1 MKFDP
6 VVLSSRLGPPLL
18 SPCHRNLSP
27 IFYWAGSLFGTMADQ
42 DEKKFEK
49 KAQLDDEYEE
59 KFESSGGVSP
69 TDKSTSRP
77 FKKWMDSFRG
87 RKHES
92 PTIQQRFVEGWSDSS
107 SHGSQG
113 HQSSTSDSS
122 QLGTVKTTTASIGSQ
137 SLIRSRTTIQSA
149 TSHSI
154 RSDVRHSGD
163 SSQPTSSQHA
173 DEAAETRATRRRHI
187 LQELVETESD
197 YVLGLKALI
206 GILTIFETRREI
218 YDNIQEILEIH
229 ERFLTQLQTASPMS
243 APQAQQAGAS
253 ELTSRGITKR
263 IGSID
268 LGSLKGLQQ
277 RSLRTRSLK
286 ASVNRRLMALTA
298 EPTEGL
304 EVARELGKLDVA
316 LLRRSIANW
325 TIYDQGIEAL
335 SKSVAST
342 ERRRQE
348 DNKSMT
354 LNDMLIKPI
363 QRLCKYPLVLQD
375 LLRSTPVSDCP
386 SSHDGIQQAL
396 DSIRVLVTRINLAA
410 GNPINKDRIDK
421 TITLQGKVD
430 ISKSQAL
437 QSIYKDLGPLAMC
450 GVLHV
455 TYQTAETTNGEFMV
469 CVLFQRYVLFA
480 KGIDDQ
486 HRLEA
491 VACVYL
497 DSLKIDTLQNG
508 QGLYSYGC
516 IFSWKLLFENQGEN
530 YEFVLSAS
538 SAAEEKQWNTEIL
551 KVSTALVEMGQ
562 PRTWEPRKYSF
573 LALQLLPL
581 DHVQYTVSSLARRSS
596 MDSMAISRKSRA
608 QHVVIKKTH
617 YPRHTEEPVA
627 QPEGEIERP
636 KTPADRSTLTLTA
649 RRIDRIRLE
658 RLISGV
664 YTGDLLPSPG
674 MVLGRGD
681 LFRRGPLM
689 RRLSLRPGFTKR
701 SRSVGTFHSRR
712 GSTEMRSDEENER
725 IDKEAVDSSE
735 IGEDK
740 GEDKEVECELPQTP
754 TTPRRSKTFLFRGS
768 PKNPTSSVSSPRSD
782 KRRSQDGSAES
793 SPSSKKWSSPK
804 NLLSAFTPK
813 KVKKT
818 RSHAE

>member
-1 MKFDP
+1 
-6 VVLSSRLGPPLL
+6 
-18 SPCHRNLSP
+18 
-27 IFYWAGSLFGTMADQ
+27 MAEQ
-42 DEKKFEK
+42 DEKNLEK
-49 KAQLDDEYEE
+49 QTLLDDESEE
-59 KFESSGGVSP
+59 KIESSGRVSP
-69 TDKSTSRP
+69 TEKSTSRP

-92 PTIQQRFVEGWSDSS
+92 PIFRRRFVEGWSDSS

-113 HQSSTSDSS
+113 HQSSASDSS

-149 TSHSI
+149 TNQSMQY
-154 RSDVRHSGD
+154 DVRHSGD
-163 SSQPTSSQHA
+163 SSRPTSSQHA
-173 DEAAETRATRRRHI
+173 DEAAEIRATRRRHI

-206 GILTIFETRREI
+206 GILTIFDTRREI
-218 YDNIQEILEIH
+218 YDNIQEILGIH
-229 ERFLTQLQTASPMS
+229 EFFLTQLQTASPMS
-243 APQAQQAGAS
+243 VPQAQQAGVS
-253 ELTSRGITKR
+253 ELTARGITKR

-268 LGSLKGLQQ
+268 LGSLKNLQQ

-304 EVARELGKLDVA
+304 EVARELGKLAISFPAYDKFCSNYELLTQDVA

-386 SSHDGIQQAL
+386 SSHDGIQQVL
-396 DSIRVLVTRINLAA
+396 DSIRVLVARINLVA

-421 TITLQGKVD
+421 TITLQGRVD
-430 ISKSQAL
+430 ISKSHVL
-437 QSIYKDLGPLAMC
+437 QSIYKDLGPLVMC
-450 GVLHV
+450 GVLHI
-455 TYQTAETTNGEFMV
+455 TYQTAETTHGEFMV
-469 CVLFQRYVLFA
+469 CVLFERYLLFA
-480 KGIDDQ
+480 KGTDDQ
-486 HRLEA
+486 RRLEA

-497 DSLKIDTLQNG
+497 DNLKIDSLQNG
-508 QGLYSYGC
+508 RGLYSYGC

-551 KVSTALVEMGQ
+551 KVSAALVEMGH
-562 PRTWEPRKYSF
+562 PKAWEPRKHSF
-573 LALQLLPL
+573 LAIRLLPL
-581 DHVQYTVSSLARRSS
+581 DHVQYTVSSMARRSS
-596 MDSMAISRKSRA
+596 MDSTAISRKSRA
-608 QHVVIKKTH
+608 QQVVIKKTH

-627 QPEGEIERP
+627 QAEGEIERP
-636 KTPADRSTLTLTA
+636 KTSADHSALTLTA

-658 RLISGV
+658 RLISDV
-664 YTGDLLPSPG
+664 YTEDLLPSPG

-689 RRLSLRPGFTKR
+689 RRLSLHPGFTKR
-701 SRSVGTFHSRR
+701 SSSVGTFHSRR
-712 GSTEMRSDEENER
+712 RSTDIRSDRENEGM
-725 IDKEAVDSSE
+725 DKEAVDGSE
-735 IGEDK
+735 IGENK
-740 GEDKEVECELPQTP
+740 GEDKNVESELPRTP

-768 PKNPTSSVSSPRSD
+768 PKNPASSVSSPRSD

-793 SPSSKKWSSPK
+793 SPSSKKWSSPQKWSSK
-804 NLLSAFTPK
+804 NLFSALAPK
-813 KVKKT
+813 KVKTT

>member
-1 MKFDP
+1 
-6 VVLSSRLGPPLL
+6 
-18 SPCHRNLSP
+18 
-27 IFYWAGSLFGTMADQ
+27 MADQ
-42 DEKKFEK
+42 DKTNIEKQ
-49 KAQLDDEYEE
+49 ALLDDESE
-59 KFESSGGVSP
+59 KFESSGGVTP
-69 TDKSTSRP
+69 TGKSTRP

-92 PTIQQRFVEGWSDSS
+92 PIYQKKYVEGWSDSS

-113 HQSSTSDSS
+113 HQSSASDSS

-137 SLIRSRTTIQSA
+137 SLIRSRTTIQS
-149 TSHSI
+149 TRSQSM
-154 RSDVRHSGD
+154 RSDVRYSGE
-163 SSQPTSSQHA
+163 SSRPNPSQHA

-206 GILTIFETRREI
+206 GILTIFDTRREI
-218 YDNIQEILEIH
+218 YDNIQEILGIH
-229 ERFLTQLQTASPMS
+229 EHFLIQLQTASPMS
-243 APQAQQAGAS
+243 APQAQQAGVS
-253 ELTSRGITKR
+253 ELTSRGIAKR
-263 IGSID
+263 IGTID

-304 EVARELGKLDVA
+304 EVARELEKLSLSIPVYDQFCTNYELLTQDVA

-386 SSHDGIQQAL
+386 SSHDGIQQVL
-396 DSIRVLVTRINLAA
+396 DSMRVLVTQINLAA
-410 GNPINKDRIDK
+410 GNPINKDRIQK
-421 TITLQGKVD
+421 TIVLQNKVD
-430 ISKSQAL
+430 ISKSDAL
-437 QSIYKDLGPLAMC
+437 QSIYKDLGPLVMC

-455 TYQTAETTNGEFMV
+455 TYQTAEITNGEFMV
-469 CVLFQRYVLFA
+469 CVLFQRYLFFA
-480 KGIDDQ
+480 KGVDDQ
-486 HRLEA
+486 RRLEA

-497 DSLKIDTLQNG
+497 GSLKIDTLQNG
-508 QGLYSYGC
+508 QD
-516 IFSWKLLFENQGEN
+516 QDRN

-551 KVSTALVEMGQ
+551 KMSAALAETAQ
-562 PRTWEPRKYSF
+562 PRTWEPRKHSF

-581 DHVQYTVSSLARRSS
+581 DNVQYTVSSMARRS
-596 MDSMAISRKSRA
+596 MDSTTISRKSRV

-617 YPRHTEEPVA
+617 YPRHTEEPAA
-627 QPEGEIERP
+627 QAEGEIERP
-636 KTPADRSTLTLTA
+636 KTPADRSALILTA
-649 RRIDRIRLE
+649 RRSDRVRLE
-658 RLISGV
+658 RLISEV

-681 LFRRGPLM
+681 LFLRGPLM
-689 RRLSLRPGFTKR
+689 RGLSLRPGFTKR
-701 SRSVGTFHSRR
+701 SNSVSTFHPRTA
-712 GSTEMRSDEENER
+712 STDTRSDGNNEGM
-725 IDKEAVDSSE
+725 DKGVLDGSE

-740 GEDKEVECELPQTP
+740 EVEYELPQTP
-754 TTPRRSKTFLFRGS
+754 TTPRRSKTFLFKGS
-768 PKNPTSSVSSPRSD
+768 PKNPSSAVSSPRSD
-782 KRRSQDGSAES
+782 PRQSQDGSPES
-793 SPSSKKWSSPK
+793 PPSSKKWSSTK
-804 NLLSAFTPK
+804 NLFSALATK
-813 KVKKT
+813 KLKKT
-818 RSHAE
+818 RSDAE

>member
-1 MKFDP
+1 
-6 VVLSSRLGPPLL
+6 
-18 SPCHRNLSP
+18 
-27 IFYWAGSLFGTMADQ
+27 MAHQ
-42 DEKKFEK
+42 DETNIEK
-49 KAQLDDEYEE
+49 QALLDDESEE
-59 KFESSGGVSP
+59 NFESSGGVTP
-69 TDKSTSRP
+69 TEKSTRL

-92 PTIQQRFVEGWSDSS
+92 PIYQKKYVEGWSDSS

-113 HQSSTSDSS
+113 HQSSASDSS

-137 SLIRSRTTIQSA
+137 SLIRSRTTIQS
-149 TSHSI
+149 TRSHSM
-154 RSDVRHSGD
+154 RSDVRHSGE
-163 SSQPTSSQHA
+163 SSRPTSSQHA

-187 LQELVETESD
+187 LQELLETESD

-206 GILTIFETRREI
+206 GILTIFDTRREI
-218 YDNIQEILEIH
+218 YDNIQEILGIH

-243 APQAQQAGAS
+243 APRAQQAGVS

-263 IGSID
+263 IGTID

-304 EVARELGKLDVA
+304 EVARELGKLSLSIPVYDQFCSNYELLTQDVA
-316 LLRRSIANW
+316 LLRRSISNW

-348 DNKSMT
+348 DKKSMT

-386 SSHDGIQQAL
+386 SSHDGIEQVL
-396 DSIRVLVTRINLAA
+396 DSMRVLVTQINLAV
-410 GNPINKDRIDK
+410 GNPINKDRIHK
-421 TITLQGKVD
+421 TIILQKKVD
-430 ISKSQAL
+430 ISKSDAL

-455 TYQTAETTNGEFMV
+455 TYQTAEITNGEFMV
-469 CVLFQRYVLFA
+469 CVLFQRYLFFA

-486 HRLEA
+486 RRLEA

-516 IFSWKLLFENQGEN
+516 IFSWKVLFQNQDRN

-551 KVSTALVEMGQ
+551 KMSAALAETGQ
-562 PRTWEPRKYSF
+562 PRMWEPRKHSF

-581 DHVQYTVSSLARRSS
+581 DHVQYTVSSMARRS
-596 MDSMAISRKSRA
+596 MDSTTISRKSRV

-617 YPRHTEEPVA
+617 YPHHTEEPAA
-627 QPEGEIERP
+627 QAEGEIERP
-636 KTPADRSTLTLTA
+636 KIPADRSALILTA
-649 RRIDRIRLE
+649 RRSDRVRLE
-658 RLISGV
+658 RLISDV
-664 YTGDLLPSPG
+664 YTGDILPSPG

-681 LFRRGPLM
+681 LFLRGPLM
-689 RRLSLRPGFTKR
+689 RGLSLRPGFTKR
-701 SRSVGTFHSRR
+701 SNSVSTFNPRR
-712 GSTEMRSDEENER
+712 ASTDMRSGGDNEGM
-725 IDKEAVDSSE
+725 DKEAVDSSE
-735 IGEDK
+735 IGE
-740 GEDKEVECELPQTP
+740 GKEVEYELPQTP
-754 TTPRRSKTFLFRGS
+754 TTPQRSKTFLFTGS
-768 PKNPTSSVSSPRSD
+768 PKNPSPAVSSPRSD
-782 KRRSQDGSAES
+782 SRQSQDGSPES
-793 SPSSKKWSSPK
+793 SPFSKKWSSPK
-804 NLLSAFTPK
+804 NLLSALAPK
-813 KVKKT
+813 KLKKT
-818 RSHAE
+818 RSDVE

>member
-1 MKFDP
+1 
-6 VVLSSRLGPPLL
+6 
-18 SPCHRNLSP
+18 
-27 IFYWAGSLFGTMADQ
+27 MADQ
-42 DEKKFEK
+42 DETNIEK
-49 KAQLDDEYEE
+49 QALLDDEPEE
-59 KFESSGGVSP
+59 KFESSGGVTP
-69 TDKSTSRP
+69 TDKSTGP

-92 PTIQQRFVEGWSDSS
+92 PIYQKKYVEGWSDSS

-113 HQSSTSDSS
+113 HQSSASDSS

-137 SLIRSRTTIQSA
+137 SLIRSRTTIQS
-149 TSHSI
+149 TRSQSM
-154 RSDVRHSGD
+154 RSDVRYSGE
-163 SSQPTSSQHA
+163 SSRPTSSQHA

-206 GILTIFETRREI
+206 GILTIFDTRREI
-218 YDNIQEILEIH
+218 YDNIQEILGIH

-243 APQAQQAGAS
+243 VPRAQQAGVS

-263 IGSID
+263 IGTID

-298 EPTEGL
+298 EPKEGL
-304 EVARELGKLDVA
+304 DVARELGKLSLSIPVYDQFCSNYELLTQDVA
-316 LLRRSIANW
+316 LLRRSISNW

-386 SSHDGIQQAL
+386 SSHDGIQQVL
-396 DSIRVLVTRINLAA
+396 DSMRVLVTQINLAA
-410 GNPINKDRIDK
+410 GNPINKDRIHK
-421 TITLQGKVD
+421 TIILQKKVD
-430 ISKSQAL
+430 ISKSDAL
-437 QSIYKDLGPLAMC
+437 QSIYKDLGPLVMC

-455 TYQTAETTNGEFMV
+455 TYQTAEITNGEFMV
-469 CVLFQRYVLFA
+469 CVLFQRYLFFA

-486 HRLEA
+486 RRLEA

-516 IFSWKLLFENQGEN
+516 IFSWKLLFQNQGRT

-538 SAAEEKQWNTEIL
+538 SAAEEKQWNTEIF
-551 KVSTALVEMGQ
+551 KMSAALAETGQ
-562 PRTWEPRKYSF
+562 PRTWEPRKHSF
-573 LALQLLPL
+573 LVLQLLPL
-581 DHVQYTVSSLARRSS
+581 DHVHYTVSSMARRS
-596 MDSMAISRKSRA
+596 MDSTTISRKSRV

-617 YPRHTEEPVA
+617 YPRHIEEPA
-627 QPEGEIERP
+627 ARTEGEIERP
-636 KTPADRSTLTLTA
+636 KTPADRSALILTA
-649 RRIDRIRLE
+649 RRSDRVRLE
-658 RLISGV
+658 RLISDV

-681 LFRRGPLM
+681 LFLRGPLM
-689 RRLSLRPGFTKR
+689 RGLSLRPGFTKR
-701 SRSVGTFHSRR
+701 SNSVSTFHPR
-712 GSTEMRSDEENER
+712 GVSTDMRSDGDNEGM
-725 IDKEAVDSSE
+725 DEAVNSSE

-740 GEDKEVECELPQTP
+740 EVEYELPQTP
-754 TTPRRSKTFLFRGS
+754 TTPRRSKTFLFKGS
-768 PKNPTSSVSSPRSD
+768 PKNPSPAVSSPRSD
-782 KRRSQDGSAES
+782 PRQSQGGSSES

-804 NLLSAFTPK
+804 NLLSSLAPK
-813 KVKKT
+813 KLKKT
-818 RSHAE
+818 RSDAE

>member
-1 MKFDP
+1 ME
-6 VVLSSRLGPPLL
+6 
-18 SPCHRNLSP
+18 
-27 IFYWAGSLFGTMADQ
+27 DQ
-42 DEKKFEK
+42 DETNIEK
-49 KAQLDDEYEE
+49 QALLDDESE
-59 KFESSGGVSP
+59 KFESSGGVTP
-69 TDKSTSRP
+69 TGKSTRP

-92 PTIQQRFVEGWSDSS
+92 PIYQKKYVEGWSDSS

-113 HQSSTSDSS
+113 HQSSASDSS

-137 SLIRSRTTIQSA
+137 SLIRSRTTIQS
-149 TSHSI
+149 TRSQSM
-154 RSDVRHSGD
+154 RSDVRYSGE
-163 SSQPTSSQHA
+163 SSRPNSSQHA

-206 GILTIFETRREI
+206 GILTIFDTRREI
-218 YDNIQEILEIH
+218 YDNIQEILGIH

-243 APQAQQAGAS
+243 APQSQQAGVS
-253 ELTSRGITKR
+253 ELSSRGITKR
-263 IGSID
+263 IGTID

-304 EVARELGKLDVA
+304 EVARELGKLSLSIPVYDQFCSNYELLTQDVA

-386 SSHDGIQQAL
+386 SSHDGIQEVL
-396 DSIRVLVTRINLAA
+396 DSMRVLVTQINLAA
-410 GNPINKDRIDK
+410 GNPINKDRIQK
-421 TITLQGKVD
+421 TIVLQNKVD
-430 ISKSQAL
+430 ISKSDAL
-437 QSIYKDLGPLAMC
+437 QSIYKDLGPLVMC

-455 TYQTAETTNGEFMV
+455 TYQTAEITNGEFMV
-469 CVLFQRYVLFA
+469 CVLFQRYLFFA

-486 HRLEA
+486 RRLEA

-508 QGLYSYGC
+508 QDR
-516 IFSWKLLFENQGEN
+516 N

-551 KVSTALVEMGQ
+551 KMSAALAETAQ
-562 PRTWEPRKYSF
+562 PRTWEPRKHSF

-581 DHVQYTVSSLARRSS
+581 DHVQYTVSSMARRS
-596 MDSMAISRKSRA
+596 MDSTTISRKSRV

-627 QPEGEIERP
+627 QAEGEIERP
-636 KTPADRSTLTLTA
+636 KTPADRSALILTA
-649 RRIDRIRLE
+649 RRSDRVRLE
-658 RLISGV
+658 RLISDV
-664 YTGDLLPSPG
+664 YTGDLLPTPG

-681 LFRRGPLM
+681 LFLRGPLM
-689 RRLSLRPGFTKR
+689 RGLSLRPGFTKR
-701 SRSVGTFHSRR
+701 SNSVSTFHPRTA
-712 GSTEMRSDEENER
+712 STDMRSDGDNEGM
-725 IDKEAVDSSE
+725 DKGVVDGSE

-740 GEDKEVECELPQTP
+740 DVEYELPQTP
-754 TTPRRSKTFLFRGS
+754 TTPRRSKTFLFKGS
-768 PKNPTSSVSSPRSD
+768 PKNSSSAVSSPRSD
-782 KRRSQDGSAES
+782 PRQSQDGSPES
-793 SPSSKKWSSPK
+793 SPSSKKWSSTK
-804 NLLSAFTPK
+804 NLFSALATK
-813 KVKKT
+813 KLKKT
-818 RSHAE
+818 RSDAE

>member
-1 MKFDP
+1 
-6 VVLSSRLGPPLL
+6 
-18 SPCHRNLSP
+18 
-27 IFYWAGSLFGTMADQ
+27 MADQ
-42 DEKKFEK
+42 DETNIEK
-49 KAQLDDEYEE
+49 QALLDDESE
-59 KFESSGGVSP
+59 KFESSGGVTP
-69 TDKSTSRP
+69 TGKSTRP

-92 PTIQQRFVEGWSDSS
+92 PIYQKKYVEGWSDSS

-113 HQSSTSDSS
+113 HQSSASDSS

-137 SLIRSRTTIQSA
+137 SLIRSRTTIQS
-149 TSHSI
+149 TRSQSM
-154 RSDVRHSGD
+154 RSDVRYSGE
-163 SSQPTSSQHA
+163 SSRPNSSQHA

-206 GILTIFETRREI
+206 GILTIFDTRREI
-218 YDNIQEILEIH
+218 YDNIQEILGIH

-243 APQAQQAGAS
+243 APQSQQAGVS
-253 ELTSRGITKR
+253 ELSSRGITKR
-263 IGSID
+263 IGTID

-304 EVARELGKLDVA
+304 EVARELGKLSLSIPVYDQFCSNYELLTQDVA

-386 SSHDGIQQAL
+386 SSHDGIQEVL
-396 DSIRVLVTRINLAA
+396 DSMRVLVTQINLAA
-410 GNPINKDRIDK
+410 GNPINKDRIQK
-421 TITLQGKVD
+421 TIVLQNKVD
-430 ISKSQAL
+430 ISKSDAL
-437 QSIYKDLGPLAMC
+437 QSLYKDLGPLVMC

-455 TYQTAETTNGEFMV
+455 TYQTAEITNGEFMV
-469 CVLFQRYVLFA
+469 CVLFQRYLFFA

-486 HRLEA
+486 RRLEA

-508 QGLYSYGC
+508 QDR
-516 IFSWKLLFENQGEN
+516 N

-551 KVSTALVEMGQ
+551 KMSAALAETAQ
-562 PRTWEPRKYSF
+562 PRTWEPRKHSF

-581 DHVQYTVSSLARRSS
+581 DHVQYTVSSMARRS
-596 MDSMAISRKSRA
+596 MDSTTISRKSRV

-627 QPEGEIERP
+627 QAEGEIERP
-636 KTPADRSTLTLTA
+636 KTPADRSALILTA
-649 RRIDRIRLE
+649 RRSDRVRLE
-658 RLISGV
+658 RLISDV
-664 YTGDLLPSPG
+664 YTGDLLPTPG

-681 LFRRGPLM
+681 LFLRGPLM
-689 RRLSLRPGFTKR
+689 RGLSLRPGFTKR
-701 SRSVGTFHSRR
+701 SNSVSTFHPRTA
-712 GSTEMRSDEENER
+712 STDMRSDGDNEGM
-725 IDKEAVDSSE
+725 DKGVVDGSE

-740 GEDKEVECELPQTP
+740 DVEYELPQTP
-754 TTPRRSKTFLFRGS
+754 TTPRRSKTFLFKGS
-768 PKNPTSSVSSPRSD
+768 PKNSSSAVSSPRSD
-782 KRRSQDGSAES
+782 PRQSQDGSPES
-793 SPSSKKWSSPK
+793 SPSSKKWSSTK
-804 NLLSAFTPK
+804 NLFSALATK
-813 KVKKT
+813 KLKKT
-818 RSHAE
+818 RSDAE

>member
-1 MKFDP
+1 
-6 VVLSSRLGPPLL
+6 
-18 SPCHRNLSP
+18 
-27 IFYWAGSLFGTMADQ
+27 MADQ
-42 DEKKFEK
+42 NEMNIEK
-49 KAQLDDEYEE
+49 QPLLDDTSEE
-59 KFESSGGVSP
+59 KFESSGGVTP
-69 TDKSTSRP
+69 TDKSTRP

-92 PTIQQRFVEGWSDSS
+92 PIYQKKYVEGWSDSS

-113 HQSSTSDSS
+113 HQSSASDSS

-137 SLIRSRTTIQSA
+137 SLIKSRTTIQS
-149 TSHSI
+149 TRSQSM
-154 RSDVRHSGD
+154 RSDVRYSGE
-163 SSQPTSSQHA
+163 SCRPTSSQHA

-206 GILTIFETRREI
+206 GILTTFDTRREI
-218 YDNIQEILEIH
+218 YDNIQEILGIH

-243 APQAQQAGAS
+243 APQAQQAGVS

-263 IGSID
+263 IGTID
-268 LGSLKGLQQ
+268 LGSLKGLQH

-286 ASVNRRLMALTA
+286 SSVNRRLMALTA

-304 EVARELGKLDVA
+304 EVARELEKLSHSMPVYDQFCSNYELLTQDVA
-316 LLRRSIANW
+316 LLRQSIANW

-386 SSHDGIQQAL
+386 SSHDGIQQVL
-396 DSIRVLVTRINLAA
+396 DSMRMLVTQINLAA
-410 GNPINKDRIDK
+410 GNPVNKDRIQK
-421 TITLQGKVD
+421 TIVLQKKVD
-430 ISKSQAL
+430 ISKSDVL
-437 QSIYKDLGPLAMC
+437 QSIYKDLGPLIMC

-455 TYQTAETTNGEFMV
+455 TYQTAEITNGEFMV
-469 CVLFQRYVLFA
+469 CVLFQRYLFFA

-486 HRLEA
+486 RQLEA

-497 DSLKIDTLQNG
+497 DSVKIDTLQNG

-516 IFSWKLLFENQGEN
+516 IFSWKLLFQIQDRH

-538 SAAEEKQWNTEIL
+538 SAVEEKQWNTEIL
-551 KVSTALVEMGQ
+551 KMCAALAETDP
-562 PRTWEPRKYSF
+562 PRTWEPRKHSF

-581 DHVQYTVSSLARRSS
+581 AHVQYTVSSMARRS
-596 MDSMAISRKSRA
+596 MDSTTISRKSRV

-627 QPEGEIERP
+627 QAEGEIERP
-636 KTPADRSTLTLTA
+636 KTPADRSALILTA
-649 RRIDRIRLE
+649 RRSDRVRLE
-658 RLISGV
+658 RLISDV
-664 YTGDLLPSPG
+664 YTGDVLPSPG

-681 LFRRGPLM
+681 LFLRGPLM
-689 RRLSLRPGFTKR
+689 RGLSLRPGFTKR
-701 SRSVGTFHSRR
+701 SNSVSTFHPSRA
-712 GSTEMRSDEENER
+712 SADMRSGGDLEGT
-725 IDKEAVDSSE
+725 DKGVVDSGE
-735 IGEDK
+735 I
-740 GEDKEVECELPQTP
+740 GEDKEVEYELPQTP
-754 TTPRRSKTFLFRGS
+754 TTPRRSKTFLFKGS
-768 PKNPTSSVSSPRSD
+768 PKNPSSPHSD
-782 KRRSQDGSAES
+782 PRQSQDGSSES

-804 NLLSAFTPK
+804 NLFSALAPK
-813 KVKKT
+813 KLKKT
-818 RSHAE
+818 RSDAE

>member
-1 MKFDP
+1 
-6 VVLSSRLGPPLL
+6 
-18 SPCHRNLSP
+18 
-27 IFYWAGSLFGTMADQ
+27 MADQ
-42 DEKKFEK
+42 DEMNIEK
-49 KAQLDDEYEE
+49 QALLNDESEE
-59 KFESSGGVSP
+59 KFESGGGV
-69 TDKSTSRP
+69 TLADKSTSRP
-77 FKKWMDSFRG
+77 FKKWIDSFRG

-92 PTIQQRFVEGWSDSS
+92 PTCQRRYVEGWSDSS

-113 HQSSTSDSS
+113 HQSSASDSS
-122 QLGTVKTTTASIGSQ
+122 HLGTVKTTTASIGSQ

-149 TSHSI
+149 TNQSTLSGA
-154 RSDVRHSGD
+154 RHSGD
-163 SSQPTSSQHA
+163 SSRPSLSQHT

-206 GILTIFETRREI
+206 GILTIFDTRREI
-218 YDNIQEILEIH
+218 YDNIQEILGIH
-229 ERFLTQLQTASPMS
+229 ERFLNQLQRASPMS

-263 IGSID
+263 IGSLD

-286 ASVNRRLMALTA
+286 ASVNQRLMALTA

-304 EVARELGKLDVA
+304 EVARELEKLALSFPAYDQFCSNYELLTQDVA

-348 DNKSMT
+348 DHKSMT
-354 LNDMLIKPI
+354 LNDLLIKPI

-386 SSHDGIQQAL
+386 SSHDGIQQVL
-396 DSIRVLVTRINLAA
+396 DSIRLLVTRVNLSA

-421 TITLQGKVD
+421 TIVLQDKVD
-430 ISKSQAL
+430 ISESHAL
-437 QSIYKDLGPLAMC
+437 QSIYKDLGPLVMC

-455 TYQTAETTNGEFMV
+455 TYQTMDTTNGEFMV
-469 CVLFQRYVLFA
+469 CVLFQRYLLFA
-480 KGIDDQ
+480 KGIDDLR
-486 HRLEA
+486 RLEA

-508 QGLYSYGC
+508 RGLCSYGC
-516 IFSWKLLFENQGEN
+516 IFSWKLLFENKDEN

-538 SAAEEKQWNTEIL
+538 SAVEEKQWNTEIL
-551 KVSTALVEMGQ
+551 KMSAALVEVAQ
-562 PRTWEPRKYSF
+562 PRTWEPRKHSF
-573 LALQLLPL
+573 LTLQLLPL
-581 DHVQYTVSSLARRSS
+581 DHVQYTVSSMARRSS
-596 MDSMAISRKSRA
+596 MDSMAISRKFRV

-617 YPRHTEEPVA
+617 DPRHTEETA
-627 QPEGEIERP
+627 SQAEGELERP
-636 KTPADRSTLTLTA
+636 KTSTDRSALTLTA

-658 RLISGV
+658 RLISDI
-664 YTGDLLPSPG
+664 YTGDLLPLPG

-681 LFRRGPLM
+681 LFRRGSIM
-689 RRLSLRPGFTKR
+689 RRLSLRPGFTRR
-701 SRSVGTFHSRR
+701 SSSVGAFHSRAE
-712 GSTEMRSDEENER
+712 STDMHSDEENEGM
-725 IDKEAVDSSE
+725 DKETAGSSE

-740 GEDKEVECELPQTP
+740 EVEREVPRTP
-754 TTPRRSKTFLFRGS
+754 TTPRRSKTFLFKGS
-768 PKNPTSSVSSPRSD
+768 PKNPTASVSSPRSD
-782 KRRSQDGSAES
+782 KRRSQDGSSES
-793 SPSSKKWSSPK
+793 SPSSKKWSSPQKWSSPK
-804 NLLSAFTPK
+804 NLFSALAPK
-813 KVKKT
+813 KLKKT
-818 RSHAE
+818 RSDAE

>member
-1 MKFDP
+1 
-6 VVLSSRLGPPLL
+6 
-18 SPCHRNLSP
+18 
-27 IFYWAGSLFGTMADQ
+27 MADQ
-42 DEKKFEK
+42 DEKKVEK

-263 IGSID
+263 LDHS
-268 LGSLKGLQQ
+268 
-277 RSLRTRSLK
+277 K

-304 EVARELGKLDVA
+304 EVARELGKLSFSFPAYDRFCSNYELLTQDVA

-430 ISKSQAL
+430 ISKSTWARWPCVVCFM
-437 QSIYKDLGPLAMC
+437 SHIKRR
-450 GVLHV
+450 
-455 TYQTAETTNGEFMV
+455 ETTNGEFMV
-469 CVLFQRYVLFA
+469 CVLFQRYILFA

-497 DSLKIDTLQNG
+497 DSLKIETLQNG

-551 KVSTALVEMGQ
+551 KVSTALC
-562 PRTWEPRKYSF
+562 
-573 LALQLLPL
+573 LPWRGG
-581 DHVQYTVSSLARRSS
+581 HRWIQWQSP
-596 MDSMAISRKSRA
+596 RKSRA

-712 GSTEMRSDEENER
+712 GSTEMRSDEENEG

-740 GEDKEVECELPQTP
+740 G
-754 TTPRRSKTFLFRGS
+754 G
-768 PKNPTSSVSSPRSD
+768 
-782 KRRSQDGSAES
+782 G
-793 SPSSKKWSSPK
+793 
-804 NLLSAFTPK
+804 
-813 KVKKT
+813 
-818 RSHAE
+818 

>member
-1 MKFDP
+1 
-6 VVLSSRLGPPLL
+6 
-18 SPCHRNLSP
+18 
-27 IFYWAGSLFGTMADQ
+27 MADQ
-42 DEKKFEK
+42 DETNIEK
-49 KAQLDDEYEE
+49 QALLADESEE
-59 KFESSGGVSP
+59 RFESSGGVTP
-69 TDKSTSRP
+69 TDKSTRP
-77 FKKWMDSFRG
+77 FKKWIDSFRG

-92 PTIQQRFVEGWSDSS
+92 PIYQKKYVEGWSDSS

-113 HQSSTSDSS
+113 HQSSASDSS

-149 TSHSI
+149 RSQSI
-154 RSDVRHSGD
+154 RSDVRYSGE
-163 SSQPTSSQHA
+163 SSRPTSSQHA

-218 YDNIQEILEIH
+218 YDNIQMILGIH
-229 ERFLTQLQTASPMS
+229 ERFLTQLHTASPMS
-243 APQAQQAGAS
+243 VPQAQQAGAS

-263 IGSID
+263 IGTID

-304 EVARELGKLDVA
+304 EVARELGTLSLSIPVYDQFCSNYELLTQDVA

-386 SSHDGIQQAL
+386 SSHDGIQQVL
-396 DSIRVLVTRINLAA
+396 DSMRVLVTQINLAA
-410 GNPINKDRIDK
+410 GNPINKDRIHK
-421 TITLQGKVD
+421 TVVLQKKVD
-430 ISKSQAL
+430 ISKSDAL
-437 QSIYKDLGPLAMC
+437 QSIYKDLGPLVMC

-455 TYQTAETTNGEFMV
+455 TYQTAQITNGEFMV
-469 CVLFQRYVLFA
+469 CVLFQRYLFFA

-486 HRLEA
+486 RRLEA

-508 QGLYSYGC
+508 QDR
-516 IFSWKLLFENQGEN
+516 N

-538 SAAEEKQWNTEIL
+538 SAAEEKQWSTEIL
-551 KVSTALVEMGQ
+551 KMSAALAETGQ
-562 PRTWEPRKYSF
+562 PGSWEPRKHSF

-581 DHVQYTVSSLARRSS
+581 DHVQYTVSSMARRS
-596 MDSMAISRKSRA
+596 MDSTTISRKSRV

-617 YPRHTEEPVA
+617 YPRHTEEPVTQA
-627 QPEGEIERP
+627 EGEIERP
-636 KTPADRSTLTLTA
+636 KTPADRSALILTA
-649 RRIDRIRLE
+649 RRSDRVRLE
-658 RLISGV
+658 RLISDV

-681 LFRRGPLM
+681 LFLRGPLM
-689 RRLSLRPGFTKR
+689 RGLSLRPGFTKR
-701 SRSVGTFHSRR
+701 SNSVSTFHPGRA
-712 GSTEMRSDEENER
+712 STDMRSDRGDEGV
-725 IDKEAVDSSE
+725 DKSVVDSSE

-740 GEDKEVECELPQTP
+740 EAEYELPQTP
-754 TTPRRSKTFLFRGS
+754 TTPRRSKTFLFKGS
-768 PKNPTSSVSSPRSD
+768 PKNPSSSVSSPRSD
-782 KRRSQDGSAES
+782 PRQSQDGNSES

-804 NLLSAFTPK
+804 NLFSALAPK
-813 KVKKT
+813 KLKKT
-818 RSHAE
+818 RSDAE